1 MKMRRLRVGLLVSLF
16 MLVLSA
22 CVNAGEFKIID
33 ARVKPGKIGTTGE
46 AYIIISNA
54 TDTSD
59 SLENISTDVASAIE
73 VRSLYPEKSG
83 GITTKILESVPVP
96 AQQEA
101 IFRPG
106 KLVIALT
113 GLKQDLEL
121 GDTIDLVLDFKNAG
135 KMTIQ
140 AKVSD
145 QYD

>member
-1 MKMRRLRVGLLVSLF
+1 MRNFRVGILLIFFILF
-16 MLVLSA
+16 LSA
-22 CVNAGEFKIID
+22 CARAGEFKIMD
-33 ARVKPGKIGTTGE
+33 ARVKPGKIGSTGE

-54 TDTSD
+54 TDTRD
-59 SLENISTDVASAIE
+59 SLVNISTDVASAVE
-73 VRSLYPEKSG
+73 VRSLTQEKSG
-83 GITTKILESVPVP
+83 GISTKVLESVPVP
-96 AQQEA
+96 AQQEV

-106 KLVIALT
+106 KLVIALI

>member
-96 AQQEA
+96 AQQEV